1 RSSLIVG
8 NTFQQAPTA
17 IAMESIAFTAH
28 NVFTDLDH
36 AATNT
41 EGTETSFENNTV
53 VDVRADVLAGDY
65 VLASDNVFHEITS
78 LLGQTREA
86 VITNNLIPEALT
98 EFKSANLLGASPEF
112 LTHRFALAAHSL
124 GQNAGTLGQELGAFG
139 PRGAQVLLHPQGS
152 TAAAT
157 IDGATI
163 ESVEWRLDE
172 GVVEQLFIDNDDR
185 TTTVTL
191 QNLSEGEHVLEVW
204 GEDDA
209 GVKQIVPT
217 TIRWHA
223 SAGNSPIVISEILP
237 RNQTSHPVG
246 DRFPDG
252 VELHNPT
259 EATVNLSGYTLSDT
273 EESKNPFAFPEGTL
287 LMGHGRL
294 IAYGGDPDPNH
305 AELHWLGFSFSEGEP
320 IVLADAKD
328 NILWKVTFGAPL
340 ADHSLNR
347 QPNSSCRVALPSLGE
362 TNASPIQLGDPLA
375 IVVNEWLIAPS
386 VTFQEDFIELYNPLA
401 LPIDLGGFHLTDDP
415 TGRNEGLVFP

>member
-1 RSSLIVG
+1 
-8 NTFQQAPTA
+8 
-17 IAMESIAFTAH
+17 
-28 NVFTDLDH
+28 
-36 AATNT
+36 
-41 EGTETSFENNTV
+41 
-53 VDVRADVLAGDY
+53 
-65 VLASDNVFHEITS
+65 
-78 LLGQTREA
+78 
-86 VITNNLIPEALT
+86 
-98 EFKSANLLGASPEF
+98 
-112 LTHRFALAAHSL
+112 
-124 GQNAGTLGQELGAFG
+124 
-139 PRGAQVLLHPQGS
+139 
-152 TAAAT
+152 
-157 IDGATI
+157 
-163 ESVEWRLDE
+163 
-172 GVVEQLFIDNDDR
+172 
-185 TTTVTL
+185 
-191 QNLSEGEHVLEVW
+191 
-204 GEDDA
+204 
-209 GVKQIVPT
+209 
-217 TIRWHA
+217 
-223 SAGNSPIVISEILP
+223 VISEILP

-287 LMGHGRL
+287 LMGHDRL